1 MPAKTIL
8 VGICGGVAAYKA
20 LEVVSG
26 LKKAGHCVRVV
37 MTEAAQRFVEPA
49 TFAAVSGAPVLTTLW
64 QEGAGE
70 DLYPHLYPSTRADFF
85 LLIPATANSI
95 AKIAHGLGDE
105 ILSTACLSLPAS
117 CLKVFCPA
125 MNVEMWNNPAVRDNV
140 ARLEARGWIRLGPE
154 EGLLACGMSG
164 PGRLREPADILR
176 DLFHRLDTP
185 KPLAGKTLLILSGPT
200 REHLDP
206 VRFLGNSSSGLMG
219 KALAE
224 EAIHQGAQI
233 RFVTGPV
240 ARENL
245 PRGVELHAVTSAEE
259 MLAAARAALP
269 GCDAVLFA
277 AAVADYRPAQYS
289 EAKLSKSGSGLKL
302 DFVPNPDIAATLCR
316 ERPHPF
322 TAIGFALQSHDGER
336 LARGKLDAKGL
347 DAIVLN
353 APDSLGADDGQF
365 SFLARDAGDF
375 EIWGRIPKRNAARKI
390 LERISL
396 PIA

>member
-1 MPAKTIL
+1 MTPRTVL

-20 LEVVSG
+20 LEVVSS
-26 LKKAGHCVRVV
+26 LKKAGHSVRVV
-37 MTEAAQRFVEPA
+37 MTAAARRFVEPG

-70 DLYPHLYPSTRADFF
+70 DLYPHLYPSTRADLF
-85 LLIPATANSI
+85 LLLPATANSI

-125 MNVEMWNNPAVRDNV
+125 MNVEMWRNPAVQANV
-140 ARLEARGWIRLGPE
+140 ATLESRGWIRLGPE
-154 EGLLACGMSG
+154 DGLLACGMIG
-164 PGRLREPADILR
+164 PGRLTEPADILQE
-176 DLFHRLDTP
+176 LNKHLDAP
-185 KPLAGKTLLILSGPT
+185 RPLAGKTLLILSGPT

-224 EAIHQGAQI
+224 EAIRQGAHV

-240 ARENL
+240 SRENL
-245 PRGVELHAVTSAEE
+245 PAGAELHPVTSAED

-269 GCDAVLFA
+269 GCDAAIFA
-277 AAVADYRPAQYS
+277 AAVADYRPARYS
-289 EAKLSKSGSGLKL
+289 EAKLNKSASGLNVEL
-302 DFVPNPDIAATLCR
+302 LPNPDIAATLCR

-322 TAIGFALQSHDGER
+322 TAIGFALQSHDGEQY
-336 LARGKLDAKGL
+336 AREKLEAKGL
-347 DAIVLN
+347 DGIVLN
-353 APDSLGADDGQF
+353 APDSLGADDGDF
-365 SFLARDAGDF
+365 SFLAKDSVDF
-375 EIWGRIPKRNAARKI
+375 ERWGRLSKQETARRI
-390 LERISL
+390 LNSL
-396 PIA
+396 AQGR